1 MNEEEKEEINKI
13 CRWIGDGEGCR
24 EPTIYRKSYCER
36 HHDRVYL
43 EMPPEMADYII
54 DKELKDE

>member
-1 MNEEEKEEINKI
+1 MNEKEEINKV

-24 EPTIYRKSYCER
+24 EPSIYRKSYCER
-36 HHDRVYL
+36 HFNRVYL
-43 EMPPEMADYII
+43 EIPPEMADYII